1 MTSEEITSLKER
13 ILAGGAITDGEA
25 YALAEAPDAEALYDA
40 AEELTRK
47 TVSRR
52 FDSCSIANVRSGL
65 CPEDCKWCA
74 QSRHA
79 KTGIDTYPLLD
90 EATCLE
96 HARAADRAGIGRF
109 SLVASGRRVQGAAL
123 DAICSTFR
131 AIGAECRTGLCASLG
146 LLGPDELRRLREAG
160 VTRYHCNLEAG
171 PSFFKTVCS
180 THTTDDKLAT
190 LRAARDLGFEVCS
203 GGIIGM
209 GETMAQR
216 VELALTLRQ
225 VKPLSI
231 PINLLHPIPGTPLEN
246 AAPLSE
252 EEILRTVA
260 VFRFVHPGVQLRFAG
275 GRALMSEH
283 TQLRAMRIAVNGAI
297 VGDLLT
303 TIGSTVDADRKRI
316 AEAGYEF

>member
-1 MTSEEITSLKER
+1 MSVITDLKEKV
-13 ILAGGAITDGEA
+13 LAGGSLTDDEVYSLLDVPSADLREA
-25 YALAEAPDAEALYDA
+25 A
-40 AEELTRK
+40 AEVTAAL
-47 TVSRR
+47 SPRR
-52 FDSCSIANVRSGL
+52 FDSCSIVNARSGR
-65 CPEDCKWCA
+65 CSENCKWCA
-74 QSRHA
+74 QSAHYH
-79 KTGIDTYPLLD
+79 TGCDTYPLID
-90 EATCLE
+90 ESHCMAM
-96 HARAADRAGIGRF
+96 ARHNASRGVMRF
-109 SLVASGRRVQGAAL
+109 SLVASGRSVKGEAL
-123 DAICSTFR
+123 QKMASMLRR
-131 AIGAECRTGLCASLG
+131 AKDETGIGTCASMG
-146 LLGPDELRRLREAG
+146 LLTADELQTLWDAG
-160 VTRYHCNLEAG
+160 VRRYHCNLETA
-171 PSFFKTVCS
+171 PSHFATLCT
-180 THTTDDKLAT
+180 THTVDDKLAT
-190 LRAARDLGFEVCS
+190 IEAARRIGFEVCS

-209 GETMAQR
+209 GETMTQR

-303 TIGSTVDADRKRI
+303 TIGSTVEADRKRI

>member
-1 MTSEEITSLKER
+1 
-13 ILAGGAITDGEA
+13 
-25 YALAEAPDAEALYDA
+25 
-40 AEELTRK
+40 
-47 TVSRR
+47 
-52 FDSCSIANVRSGL
+52 
-65 CPEDCKWCA
+65 
-74 QSRHA
+74 
-79 KTGIDTYPLLD
+79 
-90 EATCLE
+90 
-96 HARAADRAGIGRF
+96 
-109 SLVASGRRVQGAAL
+109 
-123 DAICSTFR
+123 
-131 AIGAECRTGLCASLG
+131 
-146 LLGPDELRRLREAG
+146 
-160 VTRYHCNLEAG
+160 
-171 PSFFKTVCS
+171 
-180 THTTDDKLAT
+180 
-190 LRAARDLGFEVCS
+190 
-203 GGIIGM
+203 M

-283 TQLRAMRIAVNGAI
+283 TQLHAMRIAVNGAI

-303 TIGSTVDADRKRI
+303 TIGSTVEADRKRI

>member
-1 MTSEEITSLKER
+1 MLDRQRSIINAKS
-13 ILAGGAITDGEA
+13 GN
-25 YALAEAPDAEALYDA
+25 
-40 AEELTRK
+40 
-47 TVSRR
+47 
-52 FDSCSIANVRSGL
+52 CS
-65 CPEDCKWCA
+65 EDCKWCA
-74 QSRHA
+74 QSRRA
-79 KTGIDTYPLLD
+79 NTGIDTYPLLD

-146 LLGPDELRRLREAG
+146 LLGSDELRCLREAG

-171 PSFFKTVCS
+171 PSFFRTVCS

-216 VELALTLRQ
+216 VELALTLRE

-303 TIGSTVDADRKRI
+303 TIGSTVEADRKRI

>member
-1 MTSEEITSLKER
+1 M
-13 ILAGGAITDGEA
+13 
-25 YALAEAPDAEALYDA
+25 
-40 AEELTRK
+40 
-47 TVSRR
+47 
-52 FDSCSIANVRSGL
+52 
-65 CPEDCKWCA
+65 
-74 QSRHA
+74 
-79 KTGIDTYPLLD
+79 LD

-171 PSFFKTVCS
+171 PSFFKTVCT

-190 LRAARDLGFEVCS
+190 LYAARDLGFEVCS

-209 GETMAQR
+209 GETMTQR

-303 TIGSTVDADRKRI
+303 TIGSTVEADRKRI

>member
-1 MTSEEITSLKER
+1 MLHKIKER
-13 ILAGGAITDGEA
+13 ILAGGEPATRDEA
-25 YALAEAPDAEALYDA
+25 LVLAAWPDADALCDA
-40 AEELTRK
+40 ADEVCRTLCGTDL
-47 TVSRR
+47 
-52 FDSCSIANVRSGL
+52 DSCSIVNARSGR
-65 CPEDCKWCA
+65 CGEDCKWCA
-74 QSRHA
+74 QASRHH
-79 KTGIDTYPLLD
+79 TGCHTYNSIDPA
-90 EATCLE
+90 EVMQA
-96 HARAADRAGIGRF
+96 ARHNEREGIRRF
-109 SLVASGRRVQGAAL
+109 SLVTSGRSVAANDL
-123 DAICSTFR
+123 DTFCAMFMR
-131 AIGAECRTGLCASLG
+131 LHEETGLGLCASMG
-146 LLGPDELRRLREAG
+146 LLDYDGMVRLREAG
-160 VTRYHCNLEAG
+160 VTRYHCNLETSAEVF
-171 PSFFKTVCS
+171 PTLCS
-180 THTTDDKLAT
+180 THTQQEKVETI
-190 LRAARDLGFEVCS
+190 RAARRAGLQVCS

-252 EEILRTVA
+252 EDILRTVA

-303 TIGSTVDADRKRI
+303 TIGSTVEADRKRI